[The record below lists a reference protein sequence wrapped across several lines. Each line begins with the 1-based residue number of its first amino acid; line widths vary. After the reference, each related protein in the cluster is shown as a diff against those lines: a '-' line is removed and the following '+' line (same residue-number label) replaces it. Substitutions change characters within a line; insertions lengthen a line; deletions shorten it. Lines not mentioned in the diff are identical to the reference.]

1 MTVLPAIASAVLTA
15 VLVAA
20 VLDPSRVRRAR
31 REGPPASRV
40 TRSSRWRVGGPW
52 RRRRSVLG
60 PSAVGAWAD
69 DIARSLRHGA
79 TVRAA
84 VLAVVPDD
92 DCLRTITASLR
103 HRLDRGATVTD
114 AADAWSE
121 HLDGRRA
128 GHRHLIAFGAVL
140 GAAAQLGGSASVPL
154 ERFAATMRQH
164 VSDDLERAAQSAQAK
179 MSARVLTTVPLVM
192 LTVLVATDADVR
204 DVLAAPSGGGVVA
217 AGLALNAVGAWWM
230 RRIVAGAAAGA
241 RR

>member
-1 MTVLPAIASAVLTA
+1 MTVLPAVASALLVA
-15 VLVAA
+15 VLVVP

-31 REGPPASRV
+31 REGAPESRA
-40 TRSSRWRVGGPW
+40 TRSSRRRVIGPW

-60 PSAVGAWAD
+60 PSAIGAWAD
-69 DIARSLRHGA
+69 DIARNLRHGA

-92 DCLRTITASLR
+92 DCLRATTASLR

-121 HLDGRRA
+121 RLDGRRA
-128 GHRHLIAFGAVL
+128 GHRHLMAFGAVL
-140 GAAAQLGGSASVPL
+140 GAAAQLGGSTAVPL

-164 VSDDLERAAQSAQAK
+164 VSDDLERAAQSAQAR
-179 MSARVLTTVPLVM
+179 MSARVLTTVPIVM
-192 LTVLVATDADVR
+192 LSVLVATDADVR
-204 DVLAAPSGGGVVA
+204 TVLAEASGGGVVA
-217 AGLALNAVGAWWM
+217 AGLALNAMGAWWM
-230 RRIVAGAAAGA
+230 RRIVVGAAAGA